1 MKLFTSAKDSTF
13 PVRYATWQF
22 LEQTHVRSITMQLVR
37 HSVTNPEPR
46 ADLLHNT
53 RAPTTYG
60 YSNAVHLN

>member
-1 MKLFTSAKDSTF
+1 MQHGSFWSRHA
-13 PVRYATWQF
+13 RN
-22 LEQTHVRSITMQLVR
+22 ITMQLVR

-53 RAPTTYG
+53 RAPTAYG